1 MEITEVQAREF
12 QKLFFEEYGEELPL
26 EEALE
31 QGGKLVS
38 LVEAVYRPIKSKS
51 QENSQTPTSN

>member
-1 MEITEVQAREF
+1 MEINEIQAREF
-12 QKLFFEEYGEELPL
+12 QELFRREYGEELPL

-38 LVEAVYRPIKSKS
+38 LVEAVYRPIKTKS
-51 QENSQTPTSN
+51 QEKNQTPTNN